1 MGRIRTT
8 LDKPTRA
15 EEVTRAL
22 RDLIVAGELKPR
34 ERLQEQMLAE
44 RLGVSRTPV
53 HESLKTLAGEGL
65 VVYEPHCGFM
75 VRDLDTSDVVHAFDV
90 RMVLEGHAART
101 VAERGLDDDTAAVL
115 ERNLARSEA
124 VLHGAR
130 WTERL
135 QAEWFTL
142 NWQFHDA
149 ILARAANPYLT
160 RAVTQVRNLPK
171 IYDQALGWHLRQ
183 DLVRL
188 YRREQSQQ
196 ALADHRAVFQALVA
210 RQPERAEFLLRDHI
224 FCNREAMLR
233 NFEERVQAR
242 RDAGG

>member
-15 EEVTRAL
+15 ESVTRAL
-22 RDLIVAGELKPR
+22 RDLIVGGELKPR

-53 HESLKTLAGEGL
+53 HESLKTLAAEGL

-75 VRDLDTSDVVHAFDV
+75 VRELDASDVVHAFDV
-90 RMVLEGHAART
+90 RMVLEGHAARV
-101 VAERGLDDDTAAVL
+101 VAERGLDDETATVL
-115 ERNLARSEA
+115 ERNLARSEQ

-130 WTERL
+130 WNDRL

-149 ILARAANPYLT
+149 ILARAANPYLA
-160 RAVTQVRNLPK
+160 RAVNQVRHLPK
-171 IYDQALGWHLRQ
+171 IYDQALGWHLRA

-196 ALADHRAVFQALVA
+196 ALADHRAVFQALA
-210 RQPERAEFLLRDHI
+210 SRQPERAEFLLRDHI

-233 NFEERVQAR
+233 NFEQRVKAQRAE
-242 RDAGG
+242 